1 MGQDKEEQPICKALK
16 SARFPLLMAVRDS
29 GVAVEWALAFLGCM
43 RQLAKKPCIALD
55 IDGTVILN
63 VKNGPT
69 RCVKHFQALVG
80 ACADYNITVFCIT
93 ARTESHTVREYT
105 TRQLEKCSLAPIS
118 HVYMRPKDADYASY
132 KHKAREHIA
141 KRGFTILLT
150 VGDQW
155 ADISFQNPPSELLDT
170 NTYVGQLS
178 DNLQFCIKLP
188 SEFA

>member
-1 MGQDKEEQPICKALK
+1 
-16 SARFPLLMAVRDS
+16 
-29 GVAVEWALAFLGCM
+29 
-43 RQLAKKPCIALD
+43 
-55 IDGTVILN
+55 
-63 VKNGPT
+63 
-69 RCVKHFQALVG
+69 
-80 ACADYNITVFCIT
+80 
-93 ARTESHTVREYT
+93 
-105 TRQLEKCSLAPIS
+105 
-118 HVYMRPKDADYASY
+118 MRPKDADYASY

-178 DNLQFCIKLP
+178 DNLQFGIKLP